1 VEKIDFYH
9 YLSKPLRKIKR
20 YFKGYKMNIIITG
33 ASSGIGAEL
42 SKRYKKEGH
51 NVFEI
56 SRRSENY
63 PCDVSDFD
71 KLRQIIKKITDENE
85 IDMVI
90 ANAGISYPH
99 SKEFMSFEDFK
110 NTIDVN
116 FISVHALLES
126 IVAQMKKNKRGKI
139 VIISSLAGFVASPT
153 SLAYSASKR
162 ALNSYAEALR
172 NQLAPFGIKV
182 INIQPGFIESE
193 MTAKNRF
200 KMPFLMNLKDG
211 VDEIQKAIAKN
222 KKEYAF
228 PFIFATA
235 VKFLSI
241 LPNNIK
247 DFVLKTWI
255 SNKN

>member
-1 VEKIDFYH
+1 
-9 YLSKPLRKIKR
+9 
-20 YFKGYKMNIIITG
+20 MNIIVTG

-42 SKRYKKEGH
+42 AKRYKKQGH
-51 NVFEI
+51 ILFLI
-56 SRRSENY
+56 ARRKDRLNGDYNY
-63 PCDVSDFD
+63 ECDVSDFD
-71 KLRQIIKKITDENE
+71 KLRNLIKDITLNHQ

-99 SKEFMSFEDFK
+99 SKEFMNFEDFK

-116 FISVHALLES
+116 FISIHALLEN
-126 IVAQMKKNKRGKI
+126 IVPQMKQNKRGKI

-172 NQLAPFGIKV
+172 NQLDSYNIKV

-193 MTAKNRF
+193 MTAKNKF
-200 KMPFLMNLKDG
+200 NMPFKLTLKEG
-211 VDEIQKAIAKN
+211 VDEIEKAIAKN

-228 PFIFATA
+228 PFVFASA

-241 LPNNIK
+241 MPNSIK
-247 DFVLKTWI
+247 DFVLKNWI
-255 SNKN
+255 KS

>member
-1 VEKIDFYH
+1 
-9 YLSKPLRKIKR
+9 
-20 YFKGYKMNIIITG
+20 MNIIITG
-33 ASSGIGAEL
+33 ASSGIGLEL

-56 SRRSENY
+56 SRRSEEY
-63 PCDVSDFD
+63 PCDVSNFYM
-71 KLRQIIKKITDENE
+71 LREIVKEIVAKND

-99 SKEFMSFEDFK
+99 SKEFMEFEDFK
-110 NTIDVN
+110 HTIDVN
-116 FISVHALLES
+116 FISVHALLEN
-126 IVAQMKKNKRGKI
+126 IVPQMKQNKRGKI

-172 NQLAPFGIKV
+172 NQLAPFNIKV

-193 MTAKNRF
+193 MTAKNKF
-200 KMPFLMNLKDG
+200 HMPFKLTLKEG

-228 PFIFATA
+228 PFVFATA

>member
-1 VEKIDFYH
+1 
-9 YLSKPLRKIKR
+9 
-20 YFKGYKMNIIITG
+20 MNIIITG

-42 SKRYKKEGH
+42 AKRYKAQGH
-51 NVFEI
+51 TLFLI
-56 SRRSENY
+56 ARRSDRLDGDYNY
-63 PCDVSDFD
+63 ECDVSDFD
-71 KLRQIIKKITDENE
+71 KLREIIKNIVLEHN

-99 SKEFMSFEDFK
+99 STDFMKFEDFK

-116 FISVHALLES
+116 FISVHALLEN
-126 IVAQMKKNKRGKI
+126 IVPQMKQNKRGKI

-172 NQLAPFGIKV
+172 NQLDSYNIKV

-193 MTAKNRF
+193 MTAKNKF
-200 KMPFLMNLKDG
+200 DMPFKLTLKEG
-211 VDEIQKAIAKN
+211 VDEIEKAIAKN

-228 PFIFATA
+228 PFVFATA

-241 LPNNIK
+241 LPNNFK
-247 DFVLKTWI
+247 DFILKTWI

>member
-1 VEKIDFYH
+1 
-9 YLSKPLRKIKR
+9 
-20 YFKGYKMNIIITG
+20 MNIIITG
-33 ASSGIGAEL
+33 SSSGIGAEL
-42 SKRYKKEGH
+42 TKRYKKQGH

-56 SRRSENY
+56 SRRSEKY

-71 KLRQIIKKITDENE
+71 SLRKIIKEITSKHT

-99 SKEFMSFEDFK
+99 SKEFMKFEEFK

-116 FISVHALLES
+116 FISIHALLEN
-126 IVAQMKKNKRGKI
+126 IVPQMKKNKRGKI
-139 VIISSLAGFVASPT
+139 VLISSLAGFVASPT

-162 ALNSYAEALR
+162 AINSYAEALR
-172 NQLAPFGIKV
+172 NQLAPFNIKV
-182 INIQPGFIESE
+182 INIQPGFIETE

-200 KMPFLMNLKDG
+200 KMPFLMKLENG
-211 VDEIQKAIAKN
+211 VDKIEKAIAKN

-228 PFIFATA
+228 PFVFATA

>member
-1 VEKIDFYH
+1 
-9 YLSKPLRKIKR
+9 
-20 YFKGYKMNIIITG
+20 MNIIITG

-42 SKRYKKEGH
+42 VRRYKKRGH
-51 NVFEI
+51 KVFEI
-56 SRRSENY
+56 SRRSEY
-63 PCDVSDFD
+63 ACDVSDFD
-71 KLRQIIKKITDENE
+71 KLREIVKEITSKHT

-99 SKEFMSFEDFK
+99 STDFMKFEDFK

-126 IVAQMKKNKRGKI
+126 IVPQMKKEKRGRI
-139 VIISSLAGFVASPT
+139 VLISSLAGFVASPT

-182 INIQPGFIESE
+182 INIQPGFIETE

-200 KMPFLMNLKDG
+200 KMPFLMPLKEG
-211 VDEIQKAIAKN
+211 VDKIEYAIAKN

-241 LPNNIK
+241 LPTNIK